1 MATPWAKN
9 YPGTSSSPLIF
20 EDVMIVDTYGTVIA
34 SSSARE
40 VGKSLFA
47 RFDDTRVKFEQTL
60 HRAPGYVY
68 ISDLNE
74 IPGSPPSGVR
84 RN

>member
-1 MATPWAKN
+1 MPSQQN
-9 YPGTSSSPLIF
+9 YPGTSSLSPDF
-20 EDVMIVDTYGTVIA
+20 DEVMIVDTHGTVIA

-40 VGKSLFA
+40 VGKSLFT
-47 RFDDTRVKFEQTL
+47 RFDDTRGEFEQAL

-74 IPGSPPSGVR
+74 IPGAPPSGVR